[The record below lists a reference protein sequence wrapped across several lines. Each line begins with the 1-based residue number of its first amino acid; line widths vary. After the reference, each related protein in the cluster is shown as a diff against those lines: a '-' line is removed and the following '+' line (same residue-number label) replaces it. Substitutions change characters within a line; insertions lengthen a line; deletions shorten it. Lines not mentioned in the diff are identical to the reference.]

1 MRIATMQEVTRETV
15 VDLEGLA
22 EWLGVSRRIAERMD
36 LPFFMAGKRQR
47 FLIGQCIDVLAERA
61 RSAA

>member
-1 MRIATMQEVTRETV
+1 MTLTRESV
-15 VDLEGLA
+15 VDLDGLA

-47 FLIGQCIDVLAERA
+47 FLIGQCADVLAERA